1 MTSRRTRAF
10 PLMLLLLG
18 AVLVTAAIVALF
30 RYGSVG
36 GWEVSPVEPDHVT
49 PLLGTFTIFA
59 AGGVPVALMCWS
71 LERPVSGGSS
81 RVSRNS
87 IRHVLIP
94 NALAAVVVSSRFI
107 CSCGI
112 GIRPSRSSADS
123 PFSEASCASS
133 PCLSETRCGRGRPTP
148 TMRSSTG
155 DRLPGTTLA
164 GVPGKIAPL

>member
-30 RYGSVG
+30 RYASVG
-36 GWEVSPVEPDHVT
+36 GWEVSPVEQDHVT
-49 PLLGTFTIFA
+49 PLLGTFTVFA

-81 RVSRNS
+81 RVSRNR

-94 NALAAVVVSSRFI
+94 NALAAVV
-107 CSCGI
+107 GI
-112 GIRPSRSSADS
+112 FAMYLLVWDWYQAFAVVGGLAVLGSAM
-123 PFSEASCASS
+123 FFVA
-133 PCLSETRCGRGRPTP
+133 LSV
-148 TMRSSTG
+148 G
-155 DRLPGTTLA
+155 DKVRVRTADPDDA
-164 GVPGKIAPL
+164 IEHR

>member
-94 NALAAVVVSSRFI
+94 NALAAVV
-107 CSCGI
+107 GI
-112 GIRPSRSSADS
+112 FPIYLLVWDWYQAFAVVGGLAVLGSVMCFVALSVGDKVRPRTAD
-123 PFSEASCASS
+123 PDDAIEH
-133 PCLSETRCGRGRPTP
+133 R
-148 TMRSSTG
+148 
-155 DRLPGTTLA
+155 
-164 GVPGKIAPL
+164 

>member
-1 MTSRRTRAF
+1 MKSSRTRAF

-18 AVLVTAAIVALF
+18 AVLVTAAIVALL

-81 RVSRNS
+81 RVSRNR

-94 NALAAVVVSSRFI
+94 NALAAAVGIFPIYLLVWDWYQAFAVVGALAVLGSVMCFVALSVGDKVRV
-107 CSCGI
+107 
-112 GIRPSRSSADS
+112 RTAD
-123 PFSEASCASS
+123 PDDAIEH
-133 PCLSETRCGRGRPTP
+133 R
-148 TMRSSTG
+148 
-155 DRLPGTTLA
+155 
-164 GVPGKIAPL
+164 